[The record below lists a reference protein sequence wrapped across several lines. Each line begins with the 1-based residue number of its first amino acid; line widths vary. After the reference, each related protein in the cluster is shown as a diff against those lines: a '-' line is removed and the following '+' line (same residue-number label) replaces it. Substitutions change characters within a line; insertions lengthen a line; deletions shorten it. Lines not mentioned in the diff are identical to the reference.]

1 MAELELPNRENVGV
15 KLNTSKVSNDLSI
28 TTERYIVFLDIMGFK
43 DRVART
49 KHEDLFSMLN
59 DFNQKIS
66 LHILKHREHG
76 IRLSQFS
83 DSILIYSSDNS
94 RESLKIISEVSSEV
108 MGTAISL
115 GIPLKGAIAKGV
127 ITCDISKQLYFGQ
140 ALIDAYLL
148 EENVKYYGI
157 LAHNSV
163 EADILELEKTDSTIF
178 RDIEAPLKSG
188 KVSHYEICWYNNNI
202 QSAKNNLRKI
212 RNTVSGDPRKYID
225 NSLKAIGSTEN
236 SPSFD

>member
-1 MAELELPNRENVGV
+1 MAKLHLPNGENVQIS
-15 KLNTSKVSNDLSI
+15 LNTSKVNNDLSI

-49 KHEDLFSMLN
+49 KHEDLLSMLN
-59 DFNQKIS
+59 DFNQSIS
-66 LHILKHREHG
+66 RHILKHKEQG

-94 RESLKIISEVSSEV
+94 RNSLQIISEVSSEV
-108 MGTAISL
+108 MATAISL
-115 GIPLKGAIAKGV
+115 GIPLKGAIAKGI
-127 ITCDISKQLYFGQ
+127 ITCDTSKQLYFGQ

-157 LAHNSV
+157 LAHSSV
-163 EADILELEKTDSTIF
+163 EADIKDMEKNGFTLF

-188 KVSHYEICWYNNNI
+188 TVSHYEICWYNND
-202 QSAKNNLRKI
+202 QTAEENLRKI
-212 RNTVSGDPRKYID
+212 RETVSGDPRKYID
-225 NSLKAIGSTEN
+225 NSLKVIKSHQN
-236 SPSFD
+236 

>member
-1 MAELELPNRENVGV
+1 MARLIFPDGKIMEIN
-15 KLNTSKVSNDLSI
+15 LNTSKVNNDLSI

-49 KHEDLFSMLN
+49 KHEELLSMLN

-66 LHILKHREHG
+66 QHILEHREHG

-83 DSILIYSSDNS
+83 DSILIYSSDNKQS
-94 RESLKIISEVSSEV
+94 SLQTISEVSSKV
-108 MGTAISL
+108 METAINL

-163 EADILELEKTDSTIF
+163 EADIKSLEWNGLSLF

-188 KVSHYEICWYNNNI
+188 TVSHFEICWYKNDM
-202 QSAKNNLRKI
+202 QTAKENLSKI
-212 RNTVSGDPRKYID
+212 RETVSGDPRKYID
-225 NSLKAIGSTEN
+225 NSLKVID
-236 SPSFD
+236 SFKV

>member
-1 MAELELPNRENVGV
+1 MARLKLPNGEIVEIS
-15 KLNTSKVSNDLSI
+15 LNTSKVNNDLSI

-49 KHEDLFSMLN
+49 KHEELLSMLN
-59 DFNQKIS
+59 DFNQRIS
-66 LHILKHREHG
+66 KHILEHKEHG

-83 DSILIYSSDNS
+83 DSILIYSSDNKQS
-94 RESLKIISEVSSEV
+94 SLQTISEVSSKV
-108 MGTAISL
+108 METAINS

-148 EENVKYYGI
+148 EENVKYYGV

-163 EADILELEKTDSTIF
+163 EADIKVLEEKGLLFF

-188 KVSHYEICWYNNNI
+188 TVSHFEICWYKNDI
-202 QSAKNNLRKI
+202 QAAKESLRKI
-212 RNTVSGDPRKYID
+212 RETVSGDPRKYID
-225 NSLKAIGSTEN
+225 NSLKVID
-236 SPSFD
+236 SFKA